1 MQNIGRHLSDEAGAA
16 EKGAAEK
23 GAAVK
28 CAAEKEAKL
37 TF

>member
-1 MQNIGRHLSDEAGAA
+1 MQNIGRHLSDEA
-16 EKGAAEK
+16 GAAEK

>member
-23 GAAVK
+23 GAA
-28 CAAEKEAKL
+28 EKEAKL
-37 TF
+37 TS